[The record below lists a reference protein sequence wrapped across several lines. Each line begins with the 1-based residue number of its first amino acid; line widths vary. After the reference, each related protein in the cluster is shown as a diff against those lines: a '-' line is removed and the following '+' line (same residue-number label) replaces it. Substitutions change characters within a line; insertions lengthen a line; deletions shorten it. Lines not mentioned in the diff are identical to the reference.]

1 MPELTCQLKI
11 TIQEIRPPIWRR
23 VRVPRRMSL
32 EALHRV
38 IQIAFGWTNSH
49 LHEFKIGE
57 TRYGQPDELSE
68 LEMLDERRVSVA
80 DALGKKTKRFVYTY
94 DFGDDWRHEV
104 VVEKVEPAG
113 PGEDRAVCLGGK
125 RHGPPEDCGGP
136 WGYVE
141 FLEAIHDPRHEQHGE
156 MLEWIGGGF
165 NPEAFDLAAVSKRL
179 AAVKAPRSKWTRLQ

>member
-1 MPELTCQLKI
+1 MPGLTYQLKI

-23 VRVPRRMSL
+23 VRVPGRMSL

-38 IQIAFGWTNSH
+38 IQIVFGWTDSH

-57 TRYGQPDELSE
+57 KSYGQPDEFSG
-68 LEMLDERRVSVA
+68 LETLDERRVSMA
-80 DALGKKTKRFVYTY
+80 DALGTKTKRFVYTC

-113 PGEDRAVCLGGK
+113 PGEDRVVCLGGK
-125 RHGPPEDCGGP
+125 LHGPPDDCGGP

-141 FLEAIHDPRHEQHGE
+141 FLEAIHDSRNEQHEE
-156 MLEWIGGGF
+156 MLDWIGGEF
-165 NPEAFDLAAVSKRL
+165 DPEEFDLAAVNQRL
-179 AAVKAPRSKWTRLQ
+179 AAVKAPRSKRKGL

>member
-23 VRVPRRMSL
+23 VRVPGRMSL

-38 IQIAFGWTNSH
+38 IQIVFGWTNSH
-49 LHEFKIGE
+49 LHEFRIGE
-57 TRYGQPDELSE
+57 TSYGQPDELSE
-68 LEMLDERRVSVA
+68 TEMLDERRVSVA

-94 DFGDDWRHEV
+94 DFGDDWRHEA

-113 PGEDRAVCLGGK
+113 PGEDRAVCLAGK

-136 WGYVE
+136 WGYLE
-141 FLEAIHDPRHEQHGE
+141 FLEAIHDPRHEQYEE

>member
-23 VRVPRRMSL
+23 VRVPGRMSL
-32 EALHRV
+32 EALHGV

-49 LHEFKIGE
+49 LHEFRIGE
-57 TRYGQPDELSE
+57 TSYGQPDELSE
-68 LEMLDERRVSVA
+68 GEILGERRVRVA
-80 DALGKKTKRFVYTY
+80 DVLGSKTKRFVYTY

-113 PGEDRAVCLGGK
+113 LGEDRAVCLGGK

-141 FLEAIHDPRHEQHGE
+141 FLEAIHDPRHEQHDE
-156 MLEWIGGGF
+156 MLDWIGGGF
-165 NPEAFDLAAVSKRL
+165 NPEAFDLAAVNKRL
-179 AAVKAPRSKWTRLQ
+179 ATVKAPRPKRARPQ

>member
-23 VRVPRRMSL
+23 VRVPGRMSL

-38 IQIAFGWTNSH
+38 IQIVFGWTNSH
-49 LHEFKIGE
+49 LHEFDIGGE
-57 TRYGQPDELSE
+57 DFGNAEEFPRPGDPGEH
-68 LEMLDERRVSVA
+68 RVSIAGAV
-80 DALGKKTKRFVYTY
+80 GMEIKRFLYTY

-125 RHGPPEDCGGP
+125 RHGPPEDCGGS

-165 NPEAFDLAAVSKRL
+165 NPEAFDLAAVNKRL
-179 AAVKAPRSKWTRLQ
+179 ATVKAPRSKRTRLQ

>member
-1 MPELTCQLKI
+1 MTDLTYQLKI
-11 TIQEIRPPIWRR
+11 TIQGIRPPIWRR
-23 VRVPRRMSL
+23 VRLPGSMSL

-38 IQIAFGWTNSH
+38 IQIVFGWTDSH
-49 LHEFKIGE
+49 LHEFRVGE
-57 TRYGQPDELSE
+57 TSYGQADEPSE

-125 RHGPPEDCGGP
+125 RHGPPDDCGGP

-141 FLEAIHDPRHEQHGE
+141 FLEAIRDPRHEQHEE
-156 MLEWIGGGF
+156 MVDWIGGEF
-165 NPEAFDLAAVSKRL
+165 NSEAFDLAAVNKRL
-179 AAVKAPRSKWTRLQ
+179 AAVKAPRSKRERRP

>member
-23 VRVPRRMSL
+23 VRVPGRMSL

-38 IQIAFGWTNSH
+38 IQIVFGWTDSH
-49 LHEFKIGE
+49 LHEFRIGE
-57 TRYGQPDELSE
+57 TRYGQGDEFSE

-80 DALGKKTKRFVYTY
+80 DAVGKKTKRFVYTY
-94 DFGDDWRHEV
+94 DFGDDWHHEV

-125 RHGPPEDCGGP
+125 RHGPPDDCGGP

-141 FLEAIHDPRHEQHGE
+141 FLEAIHDPRNEQHEE
-156 MLEWIGGGF
+156 MVDWIGGGF
-165 NPEAFDLAAVSKRL
+165 NPEAFDLAAVNKRL
-179 AAVKAPRSKWTRLQ
+179 AAVKAPRSKRERLQ

>member
-1 MPELTCQLKI
+1 MPESTYQLKI

-23 VRVPRRMSL
+23 VRLPGRMSV

-49 LHEFKIGE
+49 LHEFRIGE
-57 TRYGQPDELSE
+57 TSYGQPDEPSE

-80 DALGKKTKRFVYTY
+80 DAIEKKTKRFLYTY

-113 PGEDRAVCLGGK
+113 PGEDRAACLGGK
-125 RHGPPEDCGGP
+125 RHGPPDDCGGP

-141 FLEAIHDPRHEQHGE
+141 FLEAIQDPRHEQHEEMVEWVGGE
-156 MLEWIGGGF
+156 F
-165 NPEAFDLAAVSKRL
+165 DPEKFDLAAVNKRL
-179 AAVKAPRSKWTRLQ
+179 ATVKAPRSKWTRLP